1 MSVVPPFRDAINR
14 AHPQHSTGPKSPEG
28 KKRALLNAL
37 RQGLTGQTVVLPG
50 EDLRAYAD
58 FCAQY
63 HADLKPSSIE
73 ERQSVQTI
81 ADIQWRINRI
91 RAVENNLLSLGFEEQ
106 SKEIHAAD
114 PEIHRALAQAKAMQ
128 LALGDL
134 ARLSL
139 YEQRL
144 TRTLHQAVRAL
155 EKLRATR
162 KEHGVLPPR
171 TRDAASRS

>member
-14 AHPQHSTGPKSPEG
+14 AHPQYSTGPEISEG
-28 KKRALLNAL
+28 KKRALLNAM
-37 RQGLTGQTVVLPG
+37 RHGLTSQIVVLPS
-50 EDLRAYAD
+50 EDLRAYGD

-63 HADLKPSSIE
+63 HCDLKPSGIR

-106 SKEIHAAD
+106 SKEIYAAD

-155 EKLRATR
+155 EKLQGRR
-162 KEHGVLPPR
+162 KEHGELPPR
-171 TRDAASRS
+171 TLDAASRS